1 MGNVI
6 KVGIADMNV
15 CKSPD
20 KITTIGLGSCIG
32 AVLYDSNTKT
42 AGLVHVML
50 PDSTKIKNNQNKM
63 KFADTGIDL
72 LIEQLE
78 KMGINKRNLKAKI
91 AGGAKMFSFNSGSSD
106 IGNIGNKNI
115 EAVRARLESHR
126 IKIVSED
133 VGLDYG
139 RTIIFDPDSCE
150 LSVIKAGKQVNI
162 I

>member
-50 PDSTKIKNNQNKM
+50 PDSTKIKNTFQM
-63 KFADTGIDL
+63 KGI
-72 LIEQLE
+72 
-78 KMGINKRNLKAKI
+78 
-91 AGGAKMFSFNSGSSD
+91 F
-106 IGNIGNKNI
+106 
-115 EAVRARLESHR
+115 
-126 IKIVSED
+126 
-133 VGLDYG
+133 
-139 RTIIFDPDSCE
+139 IFF
-150 LSVIKAGKQVNI
+150 I
-162 I
+162 